1 MNQRYGIDYEET
13 FSPVIRNE
21 SMRLLFALAA
31 ELNLTIDHMD
41 VVTAFLHGNLKE
53 EVYMK
58 QPEGFEIKGKE
69 HYVCKLQKAMY
80 GLKQAS
86 RAWYEK
92 ISEVLL
98 NRLGFN
104 RSEHEPCVFVRNKRS
119 LMIIALYVDDL
130 LIFSNDEAER
140 KNVKKV
146 LSSEFEMKDLGDV
159 RKVIGVRIRKEN
171 GMIKLDQKEYLGT

>member
-1 MNQRYGIDYEET
+1 
-13 FSPVIRNE
+13 
-21 SMRLLFALAA
+21 
-31 ELNLTIDHMD
+31 
-41 VVTAFLHGNLKE
+41 
-53 EVYMK
+53 
-58 QPEGFEIKGKE
+58 
-69 HYVCKLQKAMY
+69 MY

-86 RAWYEK
+86 RAWYEE

-104 RSEHEPCVFVRNKRS
+104 CSEHKPCVFVRNKMS
-119 LMIIALYVDDL
+119 FMIIALYVDDL

-171 GMIKLDQKEYLGT
+171 GMIKLDQQE